1 MAIRSFEFYDS
12 FREWSLEKMAFSD
25 FNLLVGI
32 SGVGKTR
39 ILEALKTIKKAGLR
53 SAKDA
58 DGCKWTL
65 YLTAGEETYAWSA
78 ETSIASK
85 DPGMS
90 PSEMDKESADGDDD
104 SPEFI
109 SEEIVQ
115 VGEGT
120 VVSRST
126 DQFKFQGNIL
136 PKLKRTESAITLL
149 RDEDAIKPIRSALS
163 RFMFS
168 EPASLLGDNRFLGV
182 DTVALNSARAR
193 YKTLASLREAT
204 SDLPAFIRAY
214 ILQKDHPEAFQEV
227 VAQFCEIFPTVEE
240 VHVDYLSDLDPAGA
254 MAIAPPVARLSILGV
269 GIKERGVARLV
280 CTPRLSS
287 GMVRSL
293 VHLFELH
300 LAPPGTVVAMD
311 EFENSMGVNC
321 LPDIMDRLLERS
333 RDLQFIVTSHHP
345 YIINNVPAERWKV
358 VTRRGGVVSVKDAE
372 TIPALTTG
380 SKHDRFV
387 QLLNLPE
394 YEEGIVC

>member
-12 FREWSLEKMAFSD
+12 FHEWSLEKVVFSD

-39 ILEALKTIKKAGLR
+39 ILEALETVQEAALR
-53 SAKDA
+53 RARDA
-58 DGCKWTL
+58 NGCKWTL
-65 YLTAGEETYAWSA
+65 HFTVGEDTYAWSA
-78 ETSIASK
+78 ETSTASK
-85 DPGMS
+85 DPAIL
-90 PSEMDKESADGDDD
+90 PPNKESGDGDGDL
-104 SPEFI
+104 PEFI

-115 VGEGT
+115 IGGDT

-126 DQFKFQGNIL
+126 DRFIFQGNTL

-149 RDEDAIKPIRSALS
+149 RDEETIKPIRSALS

-168 EPASLLGDNRFLGV
+168 EPASLLSDGHLLGI
-182 DTVALNSARAR
+182 DTAALNSARAR
-193 YKTLASLREAT
+193 YKTLASLREA

-214 ILQKDHPEAFQEV
+214 ILQKDHPEEFKEV
-227 VAQFCEIFPTVEE
+227 VAQFHEIFPTVEE
-240 VHVDYLSDLDPAGA
+240 VRIDYLSDLDPAGT
-254 MAIAPPVARLSILGV
+254 MAIAPPLARLGILGV

-300 LAPPGTVVAMD
+300 LAPPGTVVAID
-311 EFENSMGVNC
+311 EFENSMGINC
-321 LPDIMDRLLERS
+321 LPHIMNRLLERG

-345 YIINNVPAERWKV
+345 YIINNVPAEWWKV

-372 TIPALTTG
+372 TIPALTTD
-380 SKHDRFV
+380 SKHDLFV
-387 QLLNLPE
+387 QLLNLRE
-394 YEEGIVC
+394 YEEGIAC

>member
-12 FREWSLEKMAFSD
+12 FRRWSLEKMAFSD

-39 ILEALKTIKKAGLR
+39 ILEALKTIKEAGLR
-53 SAKDA
+53 SVEDA
-58 DGCKWTL
+58 GGCKWTL
-65 YLTAGEETYAWSA
+65 YLTAGEKTYAWSA
-78 ETSIASK
+78 ETSMTSK
-85 DPGMS
+85 DPGKL
-90 PSEMDKESADGDDD
+90 PSEMDRESVDGDDD

-109 SEEIVQ
+109 SEKIVQ
-115 VGEGT
+115 LGGAT

-149 RDEDAIKPIRSALS
+149 RDEEAIKPIRSALS

-168 EPASLLGDNRFLGV
+168 EPASPVSDNRLLGV
-182 DTVALNSARAR
+182 DTVALNSARVR
-193 YKTLASLREAT
+193 YKTLASLREA
-204 SDLPAFIRAY
+204 SDLPTFIRAY

-227 VAQFCEIFPTVEE
+227 VTQFCEIFPTVEE

-254 MAIAPPVARLSILGV
+254 TAIAPPVARLSILGV
-269 GIKERGVARLV
+269 GIKERGVAQLV

-300 LAPPGTVVAMD
+300 LAPPGTVVAID
-311 EFENSMGVNC
+311 EFENSMGINC
-321 LPDIMDRLLERS
+321 LPAIMDRLLERG

-345 YIINNVPAERWKV
+345 YIINNVPAEWWKV

-372 TIPALTTG
+372 TIPALTTD
-380 SKHDRFV
+380 SKHDLFV

-394 YEEGIVC
+394 YEEGIAS